1 MARKDRLDVLHLIGT
16 LSPGGAERNLYY
28 LAPYLQKSRL
38 RYGICCLARRGQ
50 FADDVQRLGLPVFE
64 LGYRKRHFIRTVLRL
79 TRMLKEMR
87 VSVLHTH
94 LFECGLVGRLA
105 AWLAGVPVIIVH
117 EHGKTLW
124 KKWYHRLF
132 ERVAIHRTDLRI
144 AVSKDIMRLRLEHEK
159 TPPSKIRVVFNVVD
173 PDMFEVDDRRRH
185 QKRQE
190 LGLDD
195 SFVVGTVGRLIEA
208 KAYDL
213 LLEVARQV
221 CNVKPDVRF
230 VLVGDGPL
238 AAQLENL
245 RQDLGLADKVLMLG
259 QRSDIPEIMAAI
271 DLYIITSRR
280 EGLPVTLIEAMM
292 AGKTIV
298 STAVGGIPDT
308 LSHNEDGIIVEPG
321 NKDALVEAI
330 LKVMDDPETM
340 QRLGTHARTTAVV
353 RYAPGEVLG
362 QLETIYEDLLLSKGV
377 EIG

>member
-28 LAPYLQKSRL
+28 LAPHLQKSRL

-50 FADDVQRLGLPVFE
+50 FADVVERLGLPVFE
-64 LGYRKRHFIRTVLRL
+64 LGYRKRHFFRTVLRL
-79 TRMLKEMR
+79 TRLLKEKR
-87 VSVLHTH
+87 VNVLHTH

-132 ERVAIHRTDLRI
+132 ERVAIHGTDLRI
-144 AVSKDIMRLRLEHEK
+144 AVSKDIMGLRLELEK

-173 PDMFEVDDRRRH
+173 PVMFEVDDRTRRD
-185 QKRQE
+185 KRKE
-190 LGLDD
+190 LGLDGR
-195 SFVVGTVGRLIEA
+195 FVIGTVGRLIDA

-221 CNVKPDVRF
+221 CAVKPDVRF
-230 VLVGDGPL
+230 VLVGDGPS
-238 AAQLENL
+238 AAQLQDL
-245 RQDLGLADKVLMLG
+245 RQQLGLAEKVLMLG
-259 QRSDIPEIMAAI
+259 QRGDIPELMAAM
-271 DLYIITSRR
+271 DLYIITSKR

-298 STAVGGIPDT
+298 STAVGGIPDA
-308 LSHNEDGIIVEPG
+308 LSHNENGIIVEPG
-321 NKDALVEAI
+321 SKEALVKAV
-330 LKVMDDPETM
+330 LKIMDDPETM
-340 QRLGTHARTTAVV
+340 QRLGTRAKATALM
-353 RYAPGEVLG
+353 RYAPEQVLS
-362 QLETIYEDLLLSKGV
+362 QLETIYEELLLSKGV